1 MLLTFYEQNN
11 RAYLSQNQGPTLAAT
26 LPSNT
31 PALQVEEVAKQYLV
45 EKVMPKIGKI
55 RRWKEIGKKGRI
67 SSYKYI
73 FMLVSF
79 AVRLAGLDL
88 RKVSRNAQNAN
99 PVLAAKVKNREIRKD
114 ITKSGFALMI
124 PFSQ

>member
-1 MLLTFYEQNN
+1 LTFYEQNN

-79 AVRLAGLDL
+79 AARLAGLDL

-99 PVLAAKVKNREIRKD
+99 PVLAAKVKSREIRKD

>member
-1 MLLTFYEQNN
+1 
-11 RAYLSQNQGPTLAAT
+11 
-26 LPSNT
+26 
-31 PALQVEEVAKQYLV
+31 
-45 EKVMPKIGKI
+45 MPKIGKI
-55 RRWKEIGKKGRI
+55 RRWKEIGEKGRI

-88 RKVSRNAQNAN
+88 RKVSRNTQNAN
-99 PVLAAKVKNREIRKD
+99 PVLAAKVKSREIRKD